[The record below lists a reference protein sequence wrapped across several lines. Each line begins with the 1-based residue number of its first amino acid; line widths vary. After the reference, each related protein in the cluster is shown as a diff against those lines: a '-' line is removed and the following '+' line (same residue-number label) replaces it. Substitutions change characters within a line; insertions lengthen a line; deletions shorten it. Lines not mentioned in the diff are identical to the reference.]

1 MAHRDFDSKEKNN
14 LFNNIYLSLKQD
26 ILWLRLKPGTLLT
39 ETYLADKFEI
49 SKTPIREALM
59 RLSYDGLVTIFP
71 RKGYCVSEI
80 SFSDIKDM
88 HEYRYILE
96 NTCLIKVTE
105 NISDEESL
113 TAFPTQTGPST
124 AKRSLFFPKSRSVMS
139 ATASFTSTLPRWPGT
154 GSFMT
159 SL

>member
-1 MAHRDFDSKEKNN
+1 MAHREYDPSEKNN

-39 ETYLADKFEI
+39 EAYLADKFEI

-59 RLSYDGLVTIFP
+59 RLSYDGLVTVFP

-80 SFSDIKDM
+80 SFSDIQDM

-96 NTCLIKVTE
+96 NTCLNKVIDSATE
-105 NISDEESL
+105 EELEHLDSLSYSDRVVYRDEEPLFSKE
-113 TAFPTQTGPST
+113 PSKKERDSEINIYK
-124 AKRSLFFPKSRSVMS
+124 AEMAGNRIN
-139 ATASFTSTLPRWPGT
+139 
-154 GSFMT
+154 
-159 SL
+159 

>member
-59 RLSYDGLVTIFP
+59 RLSYDGLVTLRQRNIFF
-71 RKGYCVSEI
+71 RYQGYARI
-80 SFSDIKDM
+80 
-88 HEYRYILE
+88 
-96 NTCLIKVTE
+96 
-105 NISDEESL
+105 
-113 TAFPTQTGPST
+113 
-124 AKRSLFFPKSRSVMS
+124 
-139 ATASFTSTLPRWPGT
+139 
-154 GSFMT
+154 
-159 SL
+159 

>member
-59 RLSYDGLVTIFP
+59 RLSFFVLSP
-71 RKGYCVSEI
+71 
-80 SFSDIKDM
+80 
-88 HEYRYILE
+88 
-96 NTCLIKVTE
+96 CL
-105 NISDEESL
+105 L
-113 TAFPTQTGPST
+113 QQST
-124 AKRSLFFPKSRSVMS
+124 DFIANV
-139 ATASFTSTLPRWPGT
+139 
-154 GSFMT
+154 
-159 SL
+159 